1 MMNTRIKIVMMVLQ
15 NESGLFHLRN
25 HGGGYP
31 SPQEFGDIVLLVYK
45 IIINSHYAEMRIV
58 LN

>member
-1 MMNTRIKIVMMVLQ
+1 MNTIIKIVMMVLQ

-25 HGGGYP
+25 KEGGYS
-31 SPQEFGDIVLLVYK
+31 SPQEFGDIVLPLYK